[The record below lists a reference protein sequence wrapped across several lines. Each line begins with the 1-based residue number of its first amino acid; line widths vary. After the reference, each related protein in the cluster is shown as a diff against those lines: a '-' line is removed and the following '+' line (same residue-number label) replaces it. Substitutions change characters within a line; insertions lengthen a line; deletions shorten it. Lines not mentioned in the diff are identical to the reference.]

1 MRPSDRWFFIFQ
13 RRYRC
18 SSTFPSSSRAGIEVD
33 HLQRALRRL
42 WSPLGRE
49 SFPCHEGQG
58 KSSFSEGCSSTS
70 CASARFRAASNF
82 SSSAQQDPVYVY
94 DWRSSK
100 DQASS
105 SCSARSF
112 PGGRASGAFGGDGD
126 GQARLGSHFTFSAC
140 ATEGSD
146 IFGGSNSSRW
156 TSRARSRQLFF
167 SRPVLERVSE
177 KGDVD
182 CGLCEQTGGFLL
194 KVAQNAFKRLKPTET
209 LPQDLPSFQGKAVF
223 TKWRSSLFGSGHVAP
238 LQHGRYD
245 GGRRSDWG
253 LRSFLLS
260 LNKRIRRLEC
270 LRRSLRPPTLG

>member
-1 MRPSDRWFFIFQ
+1 M
-13 RRYRC
+13 
-18 SSTFPSSSRAGIEVD
+18 
-33 HLQRALRRL
+33 
-42 WSPLGRE
+42 GRE

-58 KSSFSEGCSSTS
+58 KSSFSECCSSTS

-82 SSSAQQDPVYVY
+82 SSSAQQDPVYVH

-126 GQARLGSHFTFSAC
+126 GQAGLGSHFTFSAC
-140 ATEGSD
+140 ATKGSD

-156 TSRARSRQLFF
+156 TSRAGSRQLFF
-167 SRPVLERVSE
+167 SRPVFERVSE
-177 KGDVD
+177 KGYVD
-182 CGLCEQTGGFLL
+182 CGLCEQTGEFLL

-209 LPQDLPSFQGKAVF
+209 LPQDLPSFQGKAVV
-223 TKWRSSLFGSGHVAP
+223 TWSVKEGLEVSAIWVWSCGSFATW
-238 LQHGRYD
+238 RYD

-260 LNKRIRRLEC
+260 LNRRIRRLEC
-270 LRRSLRPPTLG
+270 SRRSLRPPTLG